1 MVDLSLTSS
10 QQDIVDQARAVARR
24 CLAPR
29 AEQYDRA
36 GEFPADN
43 FADLAETGLLGLLV
57 PAERGGL
64 GADLVSYGL
73 AVAELAEACG
83 STALIFAMHC
93 GATRLL
99 SASHDQAARD
109 VLQAVVDKGE
119 LIAWG
124 FSEPGTGGNV
134 LKPQLRATA
143 TADGYTL
150 VGTKAFCT
158 GSGHVDHYLIN
169 TASGETEFRRSQSM
183 FLLPAD
189 TVGLTVKETWDALG
203 MRANC
208 ANTVQL
214 DSTVDKSACVGGAG
228 GGMPLLAH
236 SLPALVLGLAAA
248 SLGVARAANAFA
260 TAHVTKRVHAN
271 TGANLAAYQG
281 VRFDVAEMAT
291 RLHTAYLTLLHGAA
305 TAESDPM
312 EALPA
317 MNMAKYVCNTAAI
330 DVADTAMQ
338 VTGGHGYLRSNALER
353 HYRDARA
360 GAVMGANL
368 GALRD
373 MIGKAALGLDPRES

>member
-1 MVDLSLTSS
+1 MVDFALTST

-29 AEQYDRA
+29 AAGYDRTA
-36 GEFPADN
+36 EFPADN
-43 FADLAETGLLGLLV
+43 VKDLTMSGLLGLLI
-57 PAERGGL
+57 PTAQGGL
-64 GADLVSYGL
+64 GADLVGYGL

-99 SASHDQAARD
+99 SASPDPAARE
-109 VLQAVVDKGE
+109 VLRQVVEDGT
-119 LIAWG
+119 LIGWG

-143 TADGYTL
+143 TEHGFAL
-150 VGTKAFCT
+150 SGTKAFCT
-158 GSGHVDHYLIN
+158 GAGHVDYYLVN
-169 TASGETEFRRSQSM
+169 TASGDTEFRRSQSM

-189 TVGLTVKETWDALG
+189 TAGLTVEKTWDALG

-208 ANTVQL
+208 ANTLRL
-214 DSTVDKSACVGGAG
+214 DCVTGRETCVGGPG

-236 SLPALVLGLAAA
+236 ALPALVLGLAAA
-248 SLGVARAANAFA
+248 SLGVARAACAFA
-260 TAHVTKRVHAN
+260 TEHVTRRVHAN

-281 VRFDVAEMAT
+281 VRFHVAEMTT
-291 RLHTAYLTLLHGAA
+291 RLHTAHLSLLHGAA
-305 TAESDPM
+305 TADTDAL

-330 DVADTAMQ
+330 AVADTAMQ
-338 VTGGHGYLRSNALER
+338 VTGGQGYLRSNALER

-368 GALRD
+368 DALRD
-373 MIGKAALGLDPRES
+373 MIGKSALGLDPRDT